1 MADVGRI
8 RPSVLDSSWGRVG
21 ELVPELTNSIG
32 CSGGG
37 LGGRSRARNGSRR
50 SSNSG
55 ELFRAQ
61 ERARERDSRVGDDPH
76 HVANLRGGEDVEVGR
91 RNGGV
96 AQSSEL
102 GNNGG

>member
-21 ELVPELTNSIG
+21 ELAPELTNSIG

-61 ERARERDSRVGDDPH
+61 ERARERDSGVVDDPH
-76 HVANLRGGEDVEVGR
+76 HVANLRSGEYVEVGR

-96 AQSSEL
+96 ARSSEL
-102 GNNGG
+102 GNNGS

>member
-8 RPSVLDSSWGRVG
+8 RPSVLDSSRGRVG
-21 ELVPELTNSIG
+21 ELAHELTNSMG

-37 LGGRSRARNGSRR
+37 LGGRSRARNGSWR

-61 ERARERDSRVGDDPH
+61 ERTRERDSGVGDDPH
-76 HVANLRGGEDVEVGR
+76 HVANLRSGKDVEVGR

-96 AQSSEL
+96 ARSSEL

>member
-1 MADVGRI
+1 MADVGRT
-8 RPSVLDSSWGRVG
+8 RPPVLDSSRGRVG
-21 ELVPELTNSIG
+21 EIAHELTNSIW

-50 SSNSG
+50 RSNSG

-61 ERARERDSRVGDDPH
+61 ERERERDSGVGDVPH
-76 HVANLRGGEDVEVGR
+76 HVANLRSGEDVEVGR

-96 AQSSEL
+96 EWSSEL

>member
-8 RPSVLDSSWGRVG
+8 RPSVLDSSLGRVG
-21 ELVPELTNSIG
+21 ELAHELTNSVG

-61 ERARERDSRVGDDPH
+61 ERARERDSGAMDDPH
-76 HVANLRGGEDVEVGR
+76 HVANLRSGEDVEVGR

-96 AQSSEL
+96 ARSSEL